1 MQSYFR
7 VFKELV
13 FFDLRIPIPDS
24 GFPVLG
30 PRVAQSVLRSRSV
43 QNLADLAIKSSRGR
57 ALIRQWRKVFFFQRN
72 VGESVTIM
80 LLKFSF
86 LMFDRYIF

>member
-13 FFDLRIPIPDS
+13 FFDLRIPITDS

-30 PRVAQSVLRSRSV
+30 PRVAQSVLRPRSV

-57 ALIRQWRKVFFFQRN
+57 ALIRQWRKGFFQRN
-72 VGESVTIM
+72 VGESVNIM